1 MCSSPTQ
8 AKTLSSICLKAA
20 SVLLH
25 LIVVKKDF
33 HDLLKEI
40 GRRELNNGGIRD
52 ADTEHVV
59 MWMGD
64 IVVLYIRKIPG
75 GKDAGNLE
83 VYFPDLTNLHCIT
96 HDIGKNYTPV
106 SPF

>member
-1 MCSSPTQ
+1 
-8 AKTLSSICLKAA
+8 
-20 SVLLH
+20 
-25 LIVVKKDF
+25 
-33 HDLLKEI
+33 
-40 GRRELNNGGIRD
+40 
-52 ADTEHVV
+52 

-64 IVVLYIRKIPG
+64 IVVLYIRKVPG